1 MVGQG
6 IKKQKPN
13 LKTISIKGKS
23 DRITF
28 SFDHLEDF
36 SYTDAQRDGT
46 FFITMLQRFSKLC
59 TLGWTEI
66 AKAQRHSF
74 GFETMLVSSLS
85 ASAKSRM
92 KRYPDIVKLFVFR
105 ATGDNHVF
113 LGYREENVFNII
125 FIEHSFGDV
134 YQH

>member
-1 MVGQG
+1 M
-6 IKKQKPN
+6 
-13 LKTISIKGKS
+13 SIKGKS
-23 DRITF
+23 DRITI

-46 FFITMLQRFSKLC
+46 FFITMLQRFRKLC

-74 GFETMLVSSLS
+74 GFETMPVSSLS

-92 KRYPDIVKLFVFR
+92 ERYPDIVKLFVFR
-105 ATGDNHVF
+105 TTGDNLVF
-113 LGYREENVFNII
+113 LAYREKNVFNII